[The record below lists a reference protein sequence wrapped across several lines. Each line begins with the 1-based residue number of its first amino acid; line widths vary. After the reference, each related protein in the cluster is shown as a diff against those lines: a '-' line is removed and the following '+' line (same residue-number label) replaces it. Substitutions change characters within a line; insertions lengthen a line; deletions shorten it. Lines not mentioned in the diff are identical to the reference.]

1 MRWDL
6 GTYRCLECVEGV
18 RIPVVYGGPSRGDQ
32 LWNTQAWQDHIN
44 KPKSLVALGDSD
56 T

>member
-1 MRWDL
+1 MHDSL
-6 GTYRCLECVEGV
+6 SKGITCVGIWEHTGAWKCVGGV
-18 RIPVVYGGPSRGDQ
+18 RIPVVYK
-32 LWNTQAWQDHIN
+32 DHIN